1 MIKLRKQRLESR
13 LNKRLNKVF
22 SSLIIDSSE
31 SVSKITKGR
40 IIYICLSV
48 IFLLIIQEAVF
59 NHLRI
64 LDAKPNMTIVF
75 LYTISVILHVRPA
88 MFAGLFAG
96 LYVDVMY
103 GRYLGVYALLFMLF
117 AAFVSVIS
125 FEQVKLKS
133 IWSLSIAIPSFLIC
147 TMVESFTAKLITL
160 ARTGGTVLYENY
172 GLHMV
177 KRILPVTLYDVI
189 IFFILFVP
197 IRLIWDKLG
206 PKYEIF

>member
-1 MIKLRKQRLESR
+1 
-13 LNKRLNKVF
+13 
-22 SSLIIDSSE
+22 
-31 SVSKITKGR
+31 
-40 IIYICLSV
+40 
-48 IFLLIIQEAVF
+48 
-59 NHLRI
+59 
-64 LDAKPNMTIVF
+64 
-75 LYTISVILHVRPA
+75 

-96 LYVDVMY
+96 LYVDIMY
-103 GRYLGVYALLFMLF
+103 GRYLGVYSLLFMLF

-125 FEQVKLKS
+125 FEQVKLKT
-133 IWSLSIAIPSFLIC
+133 IWSLSIAIPSFLIY
-147 TMVESFTAKLITL
+147 TMVESFTAKLIAL

-172 GLHMV
+172 GVHML